1 MKQLLLS
8 DREQVALKKCLEIY
22 IRLGLGQLNHIG
34 SVLGQLNHIGSV
46 LDELNDE
53 KITDH
58 DDVEELKL
66 RLSEADNLVPKSE
79 LQDDTTH
86 SFTIAAFGIQA
97 KLNDNHS
104 AWEWACKR
112 LHEKGNE
119 VFE

>member
-22 IRLGLGQLNHIG
+22 IRLG
-34 SVLGQLNHIGSV
+34 LGQLNHIGSV